1 MSKLKLV
8 SGVDRKAKIEDLEGG
23 ELFEYQ
29 GDIYMVLS
37 QHGPLARGLPAEM
50 VFLTNMNK
58 HEATSLHKG
67 TEVYKIE
74 GELIIK

>member
-23 ELFEYQ
+23 DLFEYQ

-37 QHGPLARGLPAEM
+37 QHGALARGLPAGT
-50 VFLTNMNK
+50 LLLANMNK
-58 HEATSLHKG
+58 YEATSLHKG
-67 TEVYKIE
+67 TEIYKIE